1 MKTLLTLLVAALVG
15 ALMAATLTTANVP
28 SHSWRLAYA
37 HDGEG
42 NALEGSKEALLA
54 AIRDGKPVRVY
65 FGMGR
70 VEHTVDAGFIT
81 IFKGEVFAQMR
92 AITGQKPM
100 TDPAVTIELRDN
112 SWQKIFAT
120 NGDWPL
126 KWFVQ
131 N

>member
-1 MKTLLTLLVAALVG
+1 MKTLLTLAAAALVG
-15 ALMAATLTTANVP
+15 ALMAATLTTANTP
-28 SHSWRLAYA
+28 ANSWRLAYA
-37 HDGEG
+37 HDGDG
-42 NALEGSKEALLA
+42 KTLDGSKDALLA
-54 AIRDGKPVRVY
+54 AIRAGKPVRVY

-92 AITGQKPM
+92 TITGQKPM

-112 SWQKIFAT
+112 TWQKIFAT

-131 N
+131 D